1 MGEEKLAGPALVCY
15 NKTMDNDKRFV
26 TGLDVG
32 TENVRAVVATV
43 TKEGA
48 VAIVGYNEGKSAG
61 MRKGVPANLTGPAS
75 SIDKMLGEA
84 ERMGGIEVRSAYVS
98 VNGSQILSTRTE
110 GMIAVGTV
118 EHEID
123 DKDLDRV
130 EDVAVTGRIPA
141 NRDVLDVV
149 PLEYALDGQG
159 GIKDPLG
166 MSGARL
172 EIRANVISA
181 LTPNCEN
188 LNKPTMAADVEAK
201 RLIPTAVAAARA
213 VLTERQKENGVA
225 VIDMGAATT
234 SIAVYEEGDLQYV
247 GVVPAGSNNIT
258 NDLAIVLAISPD
270 MAEEVKTR
278 FVTCNFNSEKN
289 PIIRVGKEGK
299 AERTFER
306 KEVEEVVK
314 ARLDEIFSEVR
325 KKLKTAKYDQRLPE
339 GIVLTGGGAKL
350 RDIEIF
356 AKDALEASVKI
367 GVPQSLGGVS
377 EAVEKP
383 EYAVAVG
390 LALLA
395 ADQINLDTPVS
406 KKSKKSSKSPKAPS
420 FLSKLFSKF

>member
-1 MGEEKLAGPALVCY
+1 
-15 NKTMDNDKRFV
+15 MDNDKRFV

-32 TENVRAVVATV
+32 TENVRAIVATV
-43 TKEGA
+43 NKDGA
-48 VAIVGYNEGKSAG
+48 VAVVGYNEGKSAG

-84 ERMGGIEVRSAYVS
+84 ERMGGVEVRSAYVS
-98 VNGSQILSTRTE
+98 INGSQILSTHTE

-123 DKDLDRV
+123 DRDLDRV

-188 LNKPTMAADVEAK
+188 LKKATLAADVESK

-213 VLTERQKENGVA
+213 VLSERQRENGVA
-225 VIDMGAATT
+225 VIDIGAATT
-234 SIAVYEEGDLQYV
+234 SVAVYEEGDLQYV
-247 GVVPAGSNNIT
+247 GVVPAGANNIT
-258 NDLAIVLAISPD
+258 NDLAIVLAIDPE
-270 MAEEVKTR
+270 MAEEIKTR
-278 FVTCNFNSEKN
+278 FVTGNFDSDKN
-289 PIIRVGKEGK
+289 PIIRIGKEGK
-299 AERTFER
+299 TERAFER
-306 KEVEEVVK
+306 KEVEDVVK
-314 ARLDEIFSEVR
+314 ARLEEIFSEVR
-325 KKLKTAKYDQRLPE
+325 KKLKSAKYDQRLPE
-339 GIVLTGGGAKL
+339 GIILTGGGAKM

-356 AKDALEASVKI
+356 AKQALEASVKI
-367 GVPQSLGGVS
+367 GVPQGLGGVS
-377 EAVEKP
+377 DAVEKP
-383 EYAVAVG
+383 EYAVATG
-390 LALLA
+390 LALIA
-395 ADQINLDTPVS
+395 ADQINLENPVG
-406 KKSKKSSKSPKAPS
+406 KKSKKSPKLPKSPN
-420 FLSKLFSKF
+420 FLKKIFSKF

>member
-1 MGEEKLAGPALVCY
+1 ME
-15 NKTMDNDKRFV
+15 NDKRFV

-43 TKEGA
+43 SKDGA
-48 VAIVGYNEGKSAG
+48 IAVVGYNEDKSTG
-61 MRKGVPANLTGPAS
+61 MRKGIPANLTGPAS
-75 SIDKMLGEA
+75 SIDKMLGEV
-84 ERMGGIEVRSAYVS
+84 ERMGGIEIKNAYVS
-98 VNGSQILSTRTE
+98 INGSQILSTKTE

-123 DKDLDRV
+123 DRDLDRV

-172 EIRANVISA
+172 EMRANVISA
-181 LTPNCEN
+181 LTPNCDN
-188 LNKPTMAADVEAK
+188 LKKATLAADVEAK
-201 RLIPTAVAAARA
+201 RLIPSAVAAAKA

-225 VIDMGAATT
+225 VVDMGAATT
-234 SIAVYEEGDLQYV
+234 SVAVFEEGDLQYV
-247 GVVPAGSNNIT
+247 GVVPAGSGNIT
-258 NDLAIVLAISPD
+258 NDLAIVLAIDPE
-270 MAEEVKTR
+270 MAEEIKVR
-278 FVTCNFNSEKN
+278 FVTGDFESDKS
-289 PIIRVGKEGK
+289 PVIRIGKEGK
-299 AERTFER
+299 AERAFDR

-325 KKLKTAKYDQRLPE
+325 KKLKAAKYDQRLPE
-339 GIVLTGGGAKL
+339 GIVLTGGGAKM

-356 AKDALEASVKI
+356 AKYALEAAVKVGI
-367 GVPQSLGGVS
+367 PQGLGGVS
-377 EAVEKP
+377 DAVAKP
-383 EYAVAVG
+383 EYATAVG

-395 ADQINLDTPVS
+395 AEDSRYQTTNT
-406 KKSKKSSKSPKAPS
+406 KKTKKPLAIPKVPGIIKK
-420 FLSKLFSKF
+420 FFSKF